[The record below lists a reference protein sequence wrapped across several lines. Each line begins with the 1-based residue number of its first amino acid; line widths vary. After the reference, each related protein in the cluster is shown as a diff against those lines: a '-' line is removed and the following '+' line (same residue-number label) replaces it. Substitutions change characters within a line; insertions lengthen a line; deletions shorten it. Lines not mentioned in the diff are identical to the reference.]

1 MAEPS
6 YSGNCIYHMTHFE
19 NLISI
24 FQSGAL
30 LSKQLS
36 SSRHIIHRSIAMD
49 EVQSLRDRIFFWDY
63 ATHSFKNLHSYVPF
77 YFTVRSVMLYKKYR
91 EGIQG
96 DIVIFEID
104 DSILDE
110 NGTVFTDG
118 NASTQKLSKSVAEV
132 VEIMPAIFDKKC
144 QRRYIRSD
152 SRLHQ
157 IDESCSDFYA
167 SKVLLPKLDWTIING
182 SDFSEPEKKR
192 KTCAEILVPNVVPLE
207 KIIGIAVNNQ
217 AMVWKINA
225 FISKQSLE
233 RRVPL
238 ATLKS
243 SLFF

>member
-1 MAEPS
+1 MQ
-6 YSGNCIYHMTHFE
+6 C
-19 NLISI
+19 
-24 FQSGAL
+24 
-30 LSKQLS
+30 
-36 SSRHIIHRSIAMD
+36 
-49 EVQSLRDRIFFWDY
+49 
-63 ATHSFKNLHSYVPF
+63 
-77 YFTVRSVMLYKKYR
+77 TVER
-91 EGIQG
+91 
-96 DIVIFEID
+96 IFEID